1 MNQSLQ
7 SFTNSNSRPTQNKF
21 DSYRPN
27 NGKSSNKFDSYRPN
41 DEHQSITHQ
50 QFVNYCLKNGYRNI
64 RQKPNNFKKINTTT
78 YQAPKQKRASNS
90 HLDHD
95 VRFCALSHNVQH
107 KNKRE
112 ILHNIKVNVK
122 VYNPLEDEE
131 LQTILNKNNSAL
143 AERHNKNLQA
153 LEVTTDQLQNDIDKY
168 KEDKCNIIKG
178 NKIDKILQAGKQSMV
193 EMSALEEECLELVS
207 KKNIVIESKK
217 GDLQTAYEK
226 DVQNTNKINDM
237 ITGLFTQK
245 KS

>member
-1 MNQSLQ
+1 MDQSLQ
-7 SFTNSNSRPTQNKF
+7 SFTNSNSRPNQNKF

-78 YQAPKQKRASNS
+78 YQAPKQKKVSNS

-95 VRFCALSHNVQH
+95 VRFCALSRNVQH

-131 LQTILNKNNSAL
+131 LQTILNKNNSTL

-153 LEVTTDQLQNDIDKY
+153 LKVTTDQLQNDIDKY

-178 NKIDKILQAGKQSMV
+178 NKIDKILQAGKQSMI

-217 GDLQTAYEK
+217 RDLQTAYEK